1 MNTFGRLWSSSNTSV
16 ATVEDS
22 IVYAIA
28 PGTAVIK
35 ATAASDSSKYAT
47 CKVTVKAVV
56 SEKKLTKTGSN
67 GTVSLE
73 KGEQLQL
80 IPTFATKKGWTVKS
94 YASSNKK
101 IATVNASGL
110 VTANKAGTATITV
123 KTKNGKKAT
132 IKIKVVDPTVPT
144 KVELNK
150 AGTVKLKK
158 GKTLRLTATVYSDTA
173 VTTLTWKSSNKKVA
187 TVNKNGVVKGV
198 KKGTATITVKTK
210 NGKTATVKIKVVS

>member
-1 MNTFGRLWSSSNTSV
+1 M
-16 ATVEDS
+16 
-22 IVYAIA
+22 
-28 PGTAVIK
+28 
-35 ATAASDSSKYAT
+35 
-47 CKVTVKAVV
+47 
-56 SEKKLTKTGSN
+56 
-67 GTVSLE
+67 
-73 KGEQLQL
+73 
-80 IPTFATKKGWTVKS
+80 
-94 YASSNKK
+94 
-101 IATVNASGL
+101 
-110 VTANKAGTATITV
+110 
-123 KTKNGKKAT
+123 
-132 IKIKVVDPTVPT
+132 VDPTVPT